1 MRGITPSIL
10 VRRLLEYEASQNND
24 QGGLAGASEHVSRKL
39 SSHLSKIIGREGC
52 RTLFMRAAKL
62 TTREYPSFGSVEIAQ
77 DSSLSRYQDN
87 PQADSKSAAAFLEH
101 IFNLLITFIGE
112 DLTLQVVGAVWPE
125 LSQSAA
131 DSSETELL

>member
-1 MRGITPSIL
+1 
-10 VRRLLEYEASQNND
+10 
-24 QGGLAGASEHVSRKL
+24 
-39 SSHLSKIIGREGC
+39 
-52 RTLFMRAAKL
+52 
-62 TTREYPSFGSVEIAQ
+62 
-77 DSSLSRYQDN
+77 
-87 PQADSKSAAAFLEH
+87 LEH